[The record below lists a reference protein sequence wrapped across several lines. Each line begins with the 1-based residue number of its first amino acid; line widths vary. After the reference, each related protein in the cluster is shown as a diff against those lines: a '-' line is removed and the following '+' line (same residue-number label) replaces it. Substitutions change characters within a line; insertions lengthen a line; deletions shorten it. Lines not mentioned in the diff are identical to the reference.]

1 MTGGAAEPNRLLRA
15 ARERTPSTTSPG
27 EGLSRQELADV
38 VNAWLAAHRDR
49 AVALDANYVGKLERG
64 LIRWPQVDY
73 RSALRDILGVSMDAD
88 LGFRRPRRPTPAV
101 AGMATVDDVDR
112 QEFLRVALG
121 VGAAAVAGHPLA
133 RLALA
138 LDPTPVP
145 AAVGAGEI
153 AEIRTA
159 ARLFAT
165 WDHTYGG
172 GLVREAVAAQLRYSA
187 ALLETRCA
195 PGLRPE
201 LFSAV
206 GQLGHVTGFM
216 AFDAAAHAD
225 AERMF
230 RFALACA
237 EEATDWHLR
246 AKVLSSM
253 ARQAIWVGDPDT
265 GLTLTE
271 LALVRADRL
280 TATERAML
288 LAARARALAKLHRVQ
303 DTLTSVGLADEA
315 FTDTD
320 PSLDPPWMG
329 YHDHAQHAGDT
340 GHALF
345 DLAVDGRFV
354 AEANSRL
361 ATAVDGHTDAYARS
375 RGISGVKLASL
386 TMVTGDPH
394 QAVVIADHA
403 AVDLGMVRSRRAA
416 QDMDELHQ
424 LAARHD
430 DLDDVADL
438 RRRLPVLVAGAQPA

>member
-1 MTGGAAEPNRLLRA
+1 M
-15 ARERTPSTTSPG
+15 
-27 EGLSRQELADV
+27 V
-38 VNAWLAAHRDR
+38 
-49 AVALDANYVGKLERG
+49 
-64 LIRWPQVDY
+64 
-73 RSALRDILGVSMDAD
+73 
-88 LGFRRPRRPTPAV
+88 
-101 AGMATVDDVDR
+101 
-112 QEFLRVALG
+112 LG
-121 VGAAAVAGHPLA
+121 VGAGAVAGHPLA

-138 LDPTPVP
+138 LDPTPIP
-145 AAVGAGEI
+145 ATVSAGEI
-153 AEIRTA
+153 AQIRTA
-159 ARLFAT
+159 ARLFST

-195 PGLRPE
+195 PGLRPD

-225 AERMF
+225 AQRMF

-303 DTLTSVGLADEA
+303 DTLTTVGLVDEA
-315 FTDTD
+315 FSATD
-320 PSLDPPWMG
+320 PTVDPAWMG
-329 YHDHAQHAGDT
+329 YYDHAQHAGDT

-345 DLAVDGRFV
+345 DLAVEGRFV
-354 AEANSRL
+354 TEANDRL
-361 ATAVDGHTDAYARS
+361 SVAVDGHTDAYARS
-375 RGISGVKLASL
+375 RGISGLKLASL

-394 QAVVIADHA
+394 QAVAIADRA
-403 AVDLGMVRSRRAA
+403 AVDLGPVRSRRAA
-416 QDMDELHQ
+416 QDMDEVHQ
-424 LAARHD
+424 FAANHD
-430 DLDDVADL
+430 HLDDVADL
-438 RRRLPVLVAGAQPA
+438 RHRLPALAAGPRPG